1 MLRKKST
8 EPDKEQVLAYF
19 PRAQEQSDG
28 KHKILVFDL
37 GMQKMMKQA
46 MACDYEGD
54 ALLLAKAAK
63 IVRRDV
69 VLHNSFKFDGKFESG
84 CQKESVPSTLKTLV
98 SMLLNGAN
106 LKDQDSID
114 SQASL
119 TISQSILFNFKKCA
133 SSSSKSRHSL
143 DREPPLP
150 LYIGMMIH
158 TETRSKKTVTELH
171 DMGLSVS
178 YDRILQLEDKLATAV
193 CEDFRDKG
201 VVVPAQLR
209 CGVFTAGARITI
221 LQVQRLRA
229 HFMARASVCFS
240 FPLHPIWGR
249 NRMTSHYLQLTP
261 RRITSCQTA
270 SLLCQLWY

>member
-1 MLRKKST
+1 MKARALVELFTYIENCVEEGTFYFNFSALHQLYEERLQCLGV
-8 EPDKEQVLAYF
+8 DKEINRTRFKEQLSSSIL

-28 KHKILVFDL
+28 KHKILAFDL
-37 GMQKMMKQA
+37 GMQKMKQA
-46 MACDYEGD
+46 LACDYEGD
-54 ALLLAKAAK
+54 AQLLAKAAK
-63 IVRRDV
+63 IVRRDI
-69 VLHNSFKFDGKFESG
+69 VLHNGFKFESG

-106 LKDQDSID
+106 LKHQDSIY

-143 DREPPLP
+143 YREPPLP

-178 YDRILQLEDKLATAV
+178 YDRILQLED
-193 CEDFRDKG
+193 
-201 VVVPAQLR
+201 
-209 CGVFTAGARITI
+209 
-221 LQVQRLRA
+221 
-229 HFMARASVCFS
+229 M
-240 FPLHPIWGR
+240 
-249 NRMTSHYLQLTP
+249 
-261 RRITSCQTA
+261 
-270 SLLCQLWY
+270 

>member
-1 MLRKKST
+1 MLIKKSI
-8 EPDKEQVLAYF
+8 QGASSSIL
-19 PRAQEQSDG
+19 PRAHEQSDG
-28 KHKILVFDL
+28 KHKILAFDL

-46 MACDYEGD
+46 LACDYEGD
-54 ALLLAKAAK
+54 AQLLAKAAK
-63 IVRRDV
+63 IVRRDI
-69 VLHNSFKFDGKFESG
+69 VLHNGFKFESG

-106 LKDQDSID
+106 LKHQDSID

-143 DREPPLP
+143 YREPPLP

-178 YDRILQLEDKLATAV
+178 YDRILQRTSL
-193 CEDFRDKG
+193 
-201 VVVPAQLR
+201 QLLCVR
-209 CGVFTAGARITI
+209 TLVTKELWFLLSCGVEC
-221 LQVQRLRA
+221 LLLV
-229 HFMARASVCFS
+229 H
-240 FPLHPIWGR
+240 
-249 NRMTSHYLQLTP
+249 LT
-261 RRITSCQTA
+261 T
-270 SLLCQLWY
+270 